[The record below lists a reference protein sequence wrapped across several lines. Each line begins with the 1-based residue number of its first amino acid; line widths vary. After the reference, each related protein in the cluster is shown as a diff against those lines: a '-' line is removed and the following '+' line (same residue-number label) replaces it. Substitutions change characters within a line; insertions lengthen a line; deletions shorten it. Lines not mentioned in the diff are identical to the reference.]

1 VHEDNDN
8 NQPHDTVY
16 NVEEDDI
23 PDNLNKIKYFN
34 DLEDNESEEENM
46 SEYAKDNESSRI
58 HYSPNI

>member
-8 NQPHDTVY
+8 NQPQDTVY